1 MPKSTVCEGC
11 CETLSSVHCG
21 AKQYYFFFCNK
32 CKKKTSIRRKTILSF
47 ASISF
52 RKLILLIYT
61 FVACLW
67 TYKQVKTEVSVSSSD
82 DNSDDDSSSSSSFLS
97 NKTISRFYTVFRYIL
112 SYDIV
117 RDSIFI
123 IYFILFKNNHS
134 TINTF
139 FCIMHNCWY
148 LIISIIIFRDIIG
161 EEMLTQNYSNK
172 IGGPGLTVEVCFY
185 FYLYKLRLSCVTLY
199 LCT

>member
-97 NKTISRFYTVFRYIL
+97 NKTISGNSTSEFDHIPTSSPIYTYKYTGRKYRQIAESTVIQVF
-112 SYDIV
+112 DICN
-117 RDSIFI
+117 DHE
-123 IYFILFKNNHS
+123 IYF
-134 TINTF
+134 TARQQT
-139 FCIMHNCWY
+139 
-148 LIISIIIFRDIIG
+148 
-161 EEMLTQNYSNK
+161 
-172 IGGPGLTVEVCFY
+172 
-185 FYLYKLRLSCVTLY
+185 
-199 LCT
+199 

>member
-1 MPKSTVCEGC
+1 MNHGDFLLQEHGVLPKSTVCEGC

-67 TYKQVKTEVSVSSSD
+67 TYKQVKTEVSVTSSEDEEDQDDAVRASVLSD
-82 DNSDDDSSSSSSFLS
+82 
-97 NKTISRFYTVFRYIL
+97 KTISRYYTFFRYSL
-112 SYDIV
+112 
-117 RDSIFI
+117 
-123 IYFILFKNNHS
+123 L
-134 TINTF
+134 
-139 FCIMHNCWY
+139 IMC
-148 LIISIIIFRDIIG
+148 
-161 EEMLTQNYSNK
+161 
-172 IGGPGLTVEVCFY
+172 
-185 FYLYKLRLSCVTLY
+185 
-199 LCT
+199 